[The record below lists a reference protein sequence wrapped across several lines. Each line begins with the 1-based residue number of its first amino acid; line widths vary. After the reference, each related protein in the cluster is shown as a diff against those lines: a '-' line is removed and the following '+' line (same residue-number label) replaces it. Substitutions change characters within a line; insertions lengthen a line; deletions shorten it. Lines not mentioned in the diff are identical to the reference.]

1 MNPKSEIDPGLMK
14 KLSLVLS
21 VPARDP
27 GKAKDGRASFLME
40 AQEFAGAVTPQGKR
54 RRNGWMHA
62 IQSIFVI
69 HQKERSP
76 MFSTLATIFLIVS
89 LVLGGGGATIAAAQN
104 SQPDQPLYG
113 IKVMS
118 ENVRQNLAADPQ
130 TNFQL
135 ALNFANRRA
144 EEIALMLEAGQVP
157 PEAVQARYQNQIEQ
171 AIQYAV
177 ELPADRSGQA
187 LEQIRTRLQTHLQTF
202 NRVSG
207 NGTASIEAALLRSRE
222 MLQDRLH
229 WVEQGLE
236 NPVKLRDQQQLQNGQ
251 NSASPGTGAGNPW
264 TTGTPT
270 PGSGYGPG
278 PGDCENCTPAT
289 DGQGANPWT
298 TGTPTPGSGYGP
310 GPGSDPTRTS
320 APGSESNPGPQPT
333 QFQNNQ
339 PTQAG
344 PQPTQQ
350 QNNQPTQ
357 VPPGN
362 GPGEQP
368 TNAPGGPGGNH

>member
-1 MNPKSEIDPGLMK
+1 MNPKSEIDPRLLK
-14 KLSLVLS
+14 KLSLMQA
-21 VPARDP
+21 VPARNP
-27 GKAKDGRASFLME
+27 GNEMDGRAAFLQE
-40 AQEFAGAVTPQGKR
+40 AQEFAGAVTPIVKR
-54 RRNGWMHA
+54 RRNRWMHA
-62 IQSIFVI
+62 IRSIFVI

-76 MFSTLATIFLIVS
+76 MLSTLATLLLIVS
-89 LVLGGGGATIAAAQN
+89 LILGGGGATVAAAQN

-118 ENVRQNLAADPQ
+118 ENVRQDLAADPQ
-130 TNFQL
+130 MAYQL
-135 ALNFANRRA
+135 ALIFANRRA
-144 EEIALMLEAGQVP
+144 EEIALILEAGQVP
-157 PEAVQARYQNQIEQ
+157 PEAVQARYQNQIKQ
-171 AIQYAV
+171 AIQFAMD
-177 ELPADRSGQA
+177 LPAEDAVQA
-187 LEQIRTRLQTHLQTF
+187 LKQIRTRLQTHLQTF
-202 NRVSG
+202 NRVGG
-207 NGTASIEAALLRSRE
+207 NGTASVEAALLSSRE

-236 NPVKLRDQQQLQNGQ
+236 NPVQLRDQLRLQDRQ
-251 NSASPGTGAGNPW
+251 NPASPGTGAGNPW

-270 PGSGYGPG
+270 PSSGYGPG

-289 DGQGANPWT
+289 GGQGANPWT

-320 APGSESNPGPQPT
+320 APGSESKPGPQPT
-333 QFQNNQ
+333 QLQNNQ

-357 VPPGN
+357 EPPAN
-362 GPGEQP
+362 GPGPQP